1 MATKPK
7 DNMIHPNSFK
17 PEIHKRKVYEVYEY
31 ETVIEDEK
39 MDKLIENHRYAIRV
53 KIDKENGKITLENEK
68 GKDEFIFTDY
78 INGETKERWIAVAR
92 LIQHA
97 INEQIGDDT
106 MPF

>member
-7 DNMIHPNSFK
+7 DTTINSERTQIRK
-17 PEIHKRKVYEVYEY
+17 HKVYEVYEY
-31 ETVIEDEK
+31 DMEIENPDG
-39 MDKLIENHRYAIRV
+39 DKLIEHRLYTIRV
-53 KIDKENGKITLENEK
+53 KIDKVNGKISIENEK

-92 LIQHA
+92 LIQYA
-97 INEQIGDDT
+97 VNEQIADDT